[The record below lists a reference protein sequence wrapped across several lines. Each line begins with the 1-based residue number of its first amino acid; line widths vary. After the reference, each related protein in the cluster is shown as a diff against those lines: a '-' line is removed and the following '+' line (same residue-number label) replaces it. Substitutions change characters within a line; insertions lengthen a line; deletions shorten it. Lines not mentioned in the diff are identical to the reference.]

1 MTILFYWT
9 HVFCSFLLLCWV
21 QALPCLKKINLWGS
35 VNLIEMPNLSKAT
48 NLETLKLVDCYS
60 LVKLPSSIP
69 HPNKLKYL
77 YLSNCRNVE
86 TIPTGISLKSLKNLY
101 TNGCSRMRTFPQIS
115 STIVRVDIDA
125 TSIEAIPSNLSLCF
139 ENLDTFMMHSLKKL
153 WERVQVC
160 M

>member
-1 MTILFYWT
+1 M
-9 HVFCSFLLLCWV
+9 SRS
-21 QALPCLKKINLWGS
+21 Q
-35 VNLIEMPNLSKAT
+35 NLIEMPDLSKAT
-48 NLETLKLVDCYS
+48 NLETLYLENCYS

-69 HPNKLKYL
+69 HPNKLTTLNMMY
-77 YLSNCRNVE
+77 CRNVE